1 MGELDAGGP
10 TPKMKGSKEEIIE
23 AIAQV
28 SERCGLPLDR
38 AAVERIADQ
47 AIRKCNRRRIWR
59 ILRWPLGVAIVVLF
73 AVLVI
78 GISKSTA

>member
-10 TPKMKGSKEEIIE
+10 TPKMKGSKKEIIE

-28 SERCGLPLDR
+28 SEQYGLPLDR

-47 AIRKCNRRRIWR
+47 AIRKSNR
-59 ILRWPLGVAIVVLF
+59 PLQ
-73 AVLVI
+73 
-78 GISKSTA
+78 